1 MSNFPWRDHVVDVA
15 TEFLELL
22 FSDITERAT
31 SSIAPVPSDL
41 SGFHMSTDLDARVRV
56 TMLTT
61 EESKKVLEDLEGD
74 APSEDDYTGPWR
86 DQWNNRAM
94 DTLVAATARVVDET
108 LSEIASEIEAIL
120 GLMEDLP
127 SQEDV
132 RISTFSDQDG
142 THIEID
148 ILVEVDGVRVEDAG
162 YAKIT
167 VEC

>member
-22 FSDITERAT
+22 FSDIIERAT
-31 SSIAPVPSDL
+31 SSIASVPRDL
-41 SGFHMSTDLDARVRV
+41 SGFHMAPDLDARVRV

-61 EESKKVLEDLEGD
+61 EEAKKVLEDLEGD
-74 APSEDDYTGPWR
+74 APSEDGYTGPWR

-94 DTLVAATARVVDET
+94 DTLVAVTARVVDAM
-108 LSEIASEIEAIL
+108 LGQIASEIEAIL

-132 RISTFSDQDG
+132 RISTFSDPDG

-148 ILVEVDGVRVEDAG
+148 ILVEVDGIRVEDAG